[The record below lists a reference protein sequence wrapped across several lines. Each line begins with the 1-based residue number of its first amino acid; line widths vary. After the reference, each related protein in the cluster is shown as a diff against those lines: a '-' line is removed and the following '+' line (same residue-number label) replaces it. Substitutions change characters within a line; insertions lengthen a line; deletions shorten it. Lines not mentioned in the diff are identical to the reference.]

1 MSRKDSHNHSGSA
14 ARPCSRT
21 GRGIVRKTGFQATQK
36 ASGNQ
41 RCLDGSTSAP
51 SQGSSRTPWAFRH
64 QTWGFLK
71 IQILIPSIDPPCHAS
86 VGMEKKAELTSPIA
100 KAVSQ
105 AELTQ
110 LEPDWITLREEIN
123 AHLDQLETR
132 TREADQAQNETASLL
147 ILAEEWTF
155 ATR

>member
-1 MSRKDSHNHSGSA
+1 
-14 ARPCSRT
+14 
-21 GRGIVRKTGFQATQK
+21 
-36 ASGNQ
+36 
-41 RCLDGSTSAP
+41 
-51 SQGSSRTPWAFRH
+51 
-64 QTWGFLK
+64 
-71 IQILIPSIDPPCHAS
+71 
-86 VGMEKKAELTSPIA
+86 MEKKAELTSPIA